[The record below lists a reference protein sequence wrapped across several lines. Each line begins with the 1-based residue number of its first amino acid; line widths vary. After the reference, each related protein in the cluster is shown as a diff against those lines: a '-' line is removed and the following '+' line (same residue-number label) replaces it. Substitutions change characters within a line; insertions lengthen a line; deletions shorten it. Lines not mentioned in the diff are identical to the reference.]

1 MLRVV
6 TPPCPIMSATQ
17 DPIGSATFGV
27 QGIMPTTATSRR
39 VSKRKL
45 DDKRN
50 AENARTKSD
59 QASPSLLP
67 SGTGR
72 LVDKAV

>member
-1 MLRVV
+1 
-6 TPPCPIMSATQ
+6 MSATQ

-27 QGIMPTTATSRR
+27 QGIMPTPATSRR
-39 VSKRKL
+39 VSKREL

-50 AENARTKSD
+50 AENKRNTENARAESD
-59 QASPSLLP
+59 QASPPLLP
-67 SGTGR
+67 SGAGR